1 MRNTN
6 DARLKP
12 VLNITT
18 GKTYHSVT
26 EAAADLGTSSSTL
39 SLVLNGK
46 KNGYKRN
53 QLCFI
58 ADMSANA
65 EKIANEISDN
75 AWIADMNYKANK
87 ALEKQLKEAEAK
99 AEAYRIKA
107 EAYDK
112 LMQRQAELKAR
123 KHELEEKRKAI
134 DNEMKII
141 DSELM

>member
-12 VLNITT
+12 VFNITT

-26 EAAADLGTSSSTL
+26 EAATDLGTSCSVL
-39 SLVLNGK
+39 SPVLNGK
-46 KNGYKRN
+46 RHAYKRN
-53 QLCFI
+53 QLCFVSEMSVNAQKI
-58 ADMSANA
+58 ADN
-65 EKIANEISDN
+65 IANN
-75 AWIADMNYKANK
+75 VWIADMNCRANT
-87 ALEKQLKEAEAK
+87 ALEKQLKEAESK